1 MPATASG
8 ASKLAV
14 AAFAAA
20 TAGSVLLLFLPV
32 YTESTNNGREHG
44 ATLIETQG
52 AGVAALLALPVA
64 VTVIPLLVT
73 KRHRRNAL
81 RVVAALV
88 LGFALITG
96 FSIGDFYLP
105 AGILLV
111 LAARAARR

>member
-1 MPATASG
+1 MRATAPR
-8 ASKLAV
+8 AAKLAV

-32 YTESTNNGREHG
+32 YTESTNNGAERG
-44 ATLIETQG
+44 ATLIDTQG
-52 AGVAALLALPVA
+52 AGVAALLAVPVA
-64 VTVIPLLVT
+64 VTLIPLLVAE
-73 KRHRRNAL
+73 RHRRNAL

-96 FSIGDFYLP
+96 FTIGDFYLP